1 MFLAEPQHTAVASPE
16 ILIVGGGKGG
26 SGKTCFSANLAVE
39 IARKGWRVIV
49 VDADLGCSNLDLVLG
64 VRSPHSL
71 DEFFNEQGCTG
82 LEHFLC
88 DTPFEN
94 LRIVAGA
101 SGALDI
107 ANPRYQQRLALIREL
122 KRLDADLVI
131 IDLDAGTHLNTLDLF
146 LMAETSGVLV
156 ITPEKTSIDNAY
168 KFLRSVVFRKI
179 ERFYR
184 SGEVSRLLNRHDS
197 LRSFFT
203 AIEESAAFEQG
214 LKQQTIQEM
223 LGLARAVRPKI
234 VVNRARNHYEAE
246 IAASHLAKHARQ
258 RLLVEP
264 QKIGHILFDTV
275 VPEAVNSGVPYV
287 VSHPERK
294 ISGCIATI
302 ASHLGYV

>member
-156 ITPEKTSIDNAY
+156 ITPEDEHRQRVQVLAIGRVSEDRAVLQKR
-168 KFLRSVVFRKI
+168 RSLAI
-179 ERFYR
+179 AQP
-184 SGEVSRLLNRHDS
+184 SR
-197 LRSFFT
+197 FFT
-203 AIEESAAFEQG
+203 LVFH
-214 LKQQTIQEM
+214 
-223 LGLARAVRPKI
+223 
-234 VVNRARNHYEAE
+234 RN
-246 IAASHLAKHARQ
+246 
-258 RLLVEP
+258 
-264 QKIGHILFDTV
+264 
-275 VPEAVNSGVPYV
+275 
-287 VSHPERK
+287 
-294 ISGCIATI
+294 
-302 ASHLGYV
+302 